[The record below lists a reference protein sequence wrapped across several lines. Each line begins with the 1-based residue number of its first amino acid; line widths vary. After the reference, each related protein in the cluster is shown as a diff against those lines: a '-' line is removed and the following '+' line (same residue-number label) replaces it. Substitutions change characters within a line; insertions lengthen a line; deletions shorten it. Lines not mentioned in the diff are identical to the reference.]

1 MQKQEK
7 KDESMK
13 IDFDGGFTLLTV
25 IFACL
30 KLAGVIDWSWWIVF
44 LPILVPIGLAAI
56 VLVVVFLLLVL
67 KEICN
72 L

>member
-13 IDFDGGFTLLTV
+13 IDFDGGFILLTV

-44 LPILVPIGLAAI
+44 LPILVLIGLAAI

>member
-1 MQKQEK
+1 ME

-25 IFACL
+25 NFACL

-44 LPILVPIGLAAI
+44 LPILVPIGLAEI

>member
-1 MQKQEK
+1 
-7 KDESMK
+7 MK
-13 IDFDGGFTLLTV
+13 IEFGGGFTLLTV
-25 IFACL
+25 VFACL

-56 VLVVVFLLLVL
+56 VLAVVLLLLVL
-67 KEICN
+67 KEVCD